1 MTIYTLNN
9 KAKNLIF
16 LKKKKFNVPKLSIFN
31 CNDFNKRSNFIINK
45 IQKEYKDKI
54 AVRSSSKKED
64 GSKYSNAGKYKSFV
78 NINPKNRQLL
88 KKKIHEVIKSYKNNN
103 NIFFVQSMV
112 KNIELSGVV
121 LTRDLNSYNPYFVI
135 NYHKGYDSTLV
146 TSGRTKTKS
155 IKYFPNQKYK
165 IDLKFRNLIKI
176 SLQLKKIYNCE
187 LDIEF
192 CINKKKEVY
201 IVQVRKL
208 NFHKKLVVN
217 SKNTIIFGKY
227 LQNLEKK
234 IIKLKKQQNNEF
246 GNTTYF
252 GVMPDW
258 NPAEIVGKKPKPL
271 ALSLY
276 RELITDHIW
285 SENRYKYGFK
295 DISQFHLMTTFY
307 NTPFVDIKI
316 DFNSWLPRN
325 LKENIQ
331 KKLINFYL
339 KKFKK
344 NKDFH
349 DKIEREI
356 IYSCYSLNLKKKI
369 NKDLH
374 NILTKSEIK
383 LFIESL
389 KKINNLAYQEK
400 NYDLKKIKS
409 LIYKQKKVQN
419 SKLYF
424 FDKIY
429 WHTENCKK
437 FGTLPFA
444 GLARCGFI
452 AVELIESFVQ
462 EQIMT
467 SDEKNS
473 FLNSI
478 NTISSDIVNDNIKLK
493 KTEFLHKYGHIR
505 PNSYEI
511 TSLNYRD
518 GYNKYFKKVNDKII
532 KKKIYKFSES
542 QKQKISKFIKE
553 FNTEIKFD
561 EFIKFIK
568 DSIELREYSKF
579 IFMKSIDLIFENLK
593 KLAKK
598 YKIPLSDLSYL
609 KINDITDFYYNLNSG
624 NTLTIIKKMIKDN
637 KKEYFKNFYIDLPDI
652 IINPKDIY
660 VVNIPKENP
669 NYITSKE
676 CEGNLIKLNIE
687 NEINISNKIICIENA
702 DPGFDFIFSHN
713 IKGLITKYGGFN
725 SHMSIRCS
733 ELGIPAIIGIGK
745 NNYEKII
752 NSKKIKFN
760 CKNKTFSLI

>member
-146 TSGRTKTKS
+146 TSGRTKTKR

-176 SLQLKKIYNCE
+176 SLKLKKIYNCE

-419 SKLYF
+419 SKFYF

-467 SDEKNS
+467 TDEKNS